1 MSREAIGKLVDRW
14 INDPVF
20 RQQMRADP
28 EGTVKRSDAQLD
40 ADEWAALRN
49 VDWQLSDEQLQSR
62 ANNFFS

>member
-62 ANNFFS
+62 INKM

>member
-49 VDWQLSDEQLQSR
+49 VDWQLSDEQLQAR
-62 ANNFFS
+62 INKAL

>member
-14 INDPVF
+14 INDPGF

-62 ANNFFS
+62 INKAL

>member
-1 MSREAIGKLVDRW
+1 MSHETIGKLIDRW
-14 INDPVF
+14 INDPAF

-28 EGTVKRSDAQLD
+28 EGTVKRSGTQLD

-62 ANNFFS
+62 ISKAL